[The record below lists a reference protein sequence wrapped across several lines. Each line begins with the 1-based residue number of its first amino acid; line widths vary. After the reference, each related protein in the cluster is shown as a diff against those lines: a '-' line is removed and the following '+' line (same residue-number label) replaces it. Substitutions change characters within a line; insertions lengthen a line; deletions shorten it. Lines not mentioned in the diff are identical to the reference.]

1 MNKVRHIV
9 MLGTAFETKGG
20 ISSVVNVYR
29 RAGLFERFS
38 IIYLST
44 HTDGSALEKMCLC
57 AAAWLRYMA
66 LLMRGK
72 VALTHVHISTGMS
85 FWRKLLF
92 FFPTVIVGVPAILH
106 LHGADFAEFF
116 DEGGKRRKWL
126 IRTLFDKAAGI
137 IVLSNS
143 WLRWARGVSC
153 NPLIVPIYNP
163 VALPAVVDFSLR
175 SPSCILFLGQLG
187 NRKGTYDL
195 LQAVARV
202 LHKHPRLK
210 LVLAGDGEAEQVKSE
225 VDRLALHAH
234 VDVLDWVSGREKSAL
249 LERAAIYALP
259 SYCEGLP
266 MSVLEAMAAGL
277 PVVCTPVGGVPE
289 AVTDGREGRIIMP
302 GDVDALADAL
312 DSLLSQRD
320 LRRRMGEAARHK
332 IETTFSVTHI
342 MPRIEQ
348 LYEQLGAQ
356 RLGVQPCLP

>member
-44 HTDGSALEKMCLC
+44 HTDGSALEKMRLC

-92 FFPTVIVGVPAILH
+92 FFPALIVAAPVILH
-106 LHGADFAEFF
+106 LHGADFAEFYA
-116 DEGGKRRKWL
+116 DGSKRRKWW
-126 IRTLFDKAAGI
+126 IRTSFDKAAGI

-143 WLRWARGVSC
+143 WLHWARGISC
-153 NPLIVPIYNP
+153 NPLIVAIYNP
-163 VALPAVVDFSLR
+163 VALPPMVDFSLR
-175 SPSCILFLGQLG
+175 GRTGILFLGQLG
-187 NRKGTYDL
+187 SRKGTYDL
-195 LQAVARV
+195 LQAVASV
-202 LHKHPRLK
+202 VDKHPRLE
-210 LVLAGDGEAEQVKSE
+210 LVLAGDGEAAQVRSE
-225 VDRLALHAH
+225 VDRLGLGAH
-234 VDVLDWVSGREKSAL
+234 VEVLDWVSGREKSTL

-266 MSVLEAMAAGL
+266 MSVLEAMAVGL

-289 AVTDGREGRIIMP
+289 AVTDGREGRMIMP
-302 GDVDALADAL
+302 GDVGALADAL

-332 IETTFSVTHI
+332 IESTFSVAHVI
-342 MPRIEQ
+342 PQIER

-356 RLGVQPCLP
+356 RLGVRPCLP

>member
-44 HTDGSALEKMCLC
+44 HTDGSPLEKMRLC

-92 FFPTVIVGVPAILH
+92 FVPALIVAAPVILH
-106 LHGADFAEFF
+106 LHGADFAEFY
-116 DEGGKRRKWL
+116 DEGSKRRKWW
-126 IRTLFDKAAGI
+126 IRTSFDKAAGI

-143 WLRWARGVSC
+143 WLRWARGISC
-153 NPLIVPIYNP
+153 NPLIVAIYNP
-163 VALPAVVDFSLR
+163 VALPPVVDFSLR
-175 SPSCILFLGQLG
+175 GRTGILFLGQLG
-187 NRKGTYDL
+187 SRKGTYDL
-195 LQAVARV
+195 LQAVASV
-202 LHKHPRLK
+202 VDKHPRLE
-210 LVLAGDGEAEQVKSE
+210 LVLAGDGEAAQVKSE
-225 VDRLALHAH
+225 VDRLGLGAH
-234 VDVLDWVSGREKSAL
+234 VEVLDWVSGREKSTL

-266 MSVLEAMAAGL
+266 MSVLEAMAVGL

-289 AVTDGREGRIIMP
+289 AVTDGREGRMIMP
-302 GDVDALADAL
+302 GDVGALADAL

-332 IETTFSVTHI
+332 IESTFSVAHVI
-342 MPRIEQ
+342 PQVER

-356 RLGVQPCLP
+356 RLGVRPCLP